1 MTSNSSK
8 LLDKKSWQEFAC
20 GWGAAF
26 INITVTYPINK
37 VMFRQMLHGLKTKTA
52 VAQLRSEGAWYLYR
66 GMLPPLV
73 QKTLSVS
80 LMFGMYEQY
89 KRIIH
94 TNIPSMPGPLT
105 NATAAMLAGTTEAV
119 LAPCERIQ
127 TLLQHESYHL
137 KLKNTAHAFS
147 YVWASHGAKE
157 FYRGLVPIL
166 LRNGPSNILFFWG
179 REEVAKRWPTT
190 SNPSLSLVRDFVGGA
205 LIGGAISTLFYPI
218 NVVKAHMQAQ
228 LGGPFHPLTQV
239 WREVSRERG
248 GWRKMFLG
256 VHVNYTRALI
266 SWGVINASYE
276 LLKNLFVDT

>member
-1 MTSNSSK
+1 MTSKS
-8 LLDKKSWQEFAC
+8 LDKKSMQEFAC

-66 GMLPPLV
+66 GILPPLV

-80 LMFGMYEQY
+80 IMFGMYEHYRQV
-89 KRIIH
+89 IN
-94 TNIPSMPGPLT
+94 TNVPGMPTPLT
-105 NATAAMLAGTTEAV
+105 NGMAAMLAGTTEAI
-119 LAPCERIQ
+119 LSPFERIQ
-127 TLLQHESYHL
+127 TLLQNESYHQ
-137 KLKNTAHAFS
+137 KFKNTAHAFS
-147 YVWASHGAKE
+147 SVWASHGARE

-166 LRNGPSNILFFWG
+166 LRNGPSNVLFFWG
-179 REEVAKRWPTT
+179 REQVQIRWPNS
-190 SNPSLSLVRDFVGGA
+190 SNPSLNLVRDFASGA

-218 NVVKAHMQAQ
+218 NVVKAHMQTQ
-228 LGGPFHPLTQV
+228 LGGQFQPLTQV
-239 WREVSRERG
+239 WREVARERG

-276 LLKNLFVDT
+276 MLKKLFVDK